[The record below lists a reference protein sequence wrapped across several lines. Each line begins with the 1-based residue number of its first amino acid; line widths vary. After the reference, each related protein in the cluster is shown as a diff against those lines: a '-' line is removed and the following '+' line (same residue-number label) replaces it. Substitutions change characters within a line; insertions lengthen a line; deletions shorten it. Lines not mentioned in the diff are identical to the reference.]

1 MFKIL
6 SIHLLTVLVAILLN
20 KPIIAM
26 TGKDISEKVTEW
38 LTLEGVNGKPVFS
51 NTSVYKDCNNNLEI
65 KKIYNDY
72 KTVKVNCSDKNGY
85 QLLIRVKILSKKP
98 KNKLKLDT
106 KIKQN
111 KIFEKKKVKVEK
123 RIFKAFR
130 LKKSLEKNAI
140 IDYHDIELVETYNN
154 SQKSFFFFF

>member
-6 SIHLLTVLVAILLN
+6 SIHLLTVLVTILLS
-20 KPIIAM
+20 KPTIAM
-26 TGKDISEKVTEW
+26 TGKDISEKVSKW
-38 LTLEGVNGKPVFS
+38 LTSEGVNGKPVFS

-85 QLLIRVKILSKKP
+85 QLLIRVKILSEKP
-98 KNKLKLDT
+98 KNNFVLDT

-111 KIFEKKKVKVEK
+111 KIFKKKKVKVEK
-123 RIFKAFR
+123 KFFKAFR

-140 IDYHDIELVETYNN
+140 INTMM
-154 SQKSFFFFF
+154 